1 MQNVSYENVFDLHE
15 CGSTEEVNFR
25 KNGFA
30 ERLVLIRKQKAK
42 MIFKAPHPLRAYA
55 ISKHYLVYC
64 FVRLGYHLLWTSP
77 EGL

>member
-1 MQNVSYENVFDLHE
+1 MQNVSNGNE
-15 CGSTEEVNFR
+15 CDVRESGRAEETKFH

-42 MIFKAPHPLRAYA
+42 MIFKSLHPLRAYA

-64 FVRLGYHLLWTSP
+64 FVRLGYHLLWTLP